1 MSAPQLPRSSVHLPS
16 RGHRS
21 APSDRRIP
29 RTSVAMFTRRPLA
42 GVALLVV
49 AACQGD
55 PITAIDPSAAPR
67 PAIAP
72 SSVTVTDL
80 GIPSGLTDISPTGIN
95 EAGDVVAIGYGAA
108 GYIYRAGAW
117 SNLPDFEGLP
127 AIPRAINDL
136 GDIAANASSQSGPD
150 VPFLLR
156 GDLTTTVL
164 PPLAPGDFAT
174 VNDVNNSG
182 VAVGTNMGVGTG
194 VIGAVIWRPGQAPEM
209 LPPLPG
215 AGFSGTRAVNDA
227 GQVIGFSINSAVL
240 WNNGTVTDLGTLG
253 GSFAGAADLNERGD
267 VVGASGTAAGP
278 PHAFLWRSGVMTD
291 LGTLAGMIQS
301 SASGINDAGLIVGT
315 SIDASNGSRAFVWED
330 GVMTALEPLPGYRN
344 SSAVSITDGGKIL
357 GLSSDPFDSG
367 LPRSRVTVWTV
378 PVPPTVEPPAPVAGV
393 ERPWKGTCSFDDQ
406 QLSATVVRMT
416 GRCTLSHMGRT
427 TYVSL
432 RTLVAG
438 STTEFTSATTYTAA
452 NGDLVRTT
460 GRGNAVNTGSGGEI
474 GAIETVVGG
483 TGRFARASG
492 TAKIY
497 GRAMP
502 NKKGVITGSFDLT
515 GTLGYAASD
524 RNP

>member
-1 MSAPQLPRSSVHLPS
+1 MSAPPLPRSSAHPPS

-21 APSDRRIP
+21 ATSDRRISRP
-29 RTSVAMFTRRPLA
+29 PTATFTRRPLV
-42 GVALLVV
+42 GIALLVL

-55 PITAIDPSAAPR
+55 PITAIDPSTAPR

-80 GIPSGLTDISPTGIN
+80 GIPSGLTDISPTAIN
-95 EAGDVVAIGYGAA
+95 EAGDVVALGYGAG
-108 GYIYRAGAW
+108 GYVYRGGMW
-117 SNLPDFEGLP
+117 SVFPDFEGLP
-127 AIPRAINDL
+127 AIPRAINDV
-136 GDIAANASSQSGPD
+136 GDIAANALSQSGPD
-150 VPFLLR
+150 VPFLRR
-156 GDLTTTVL
+156 GDLTTVL

-174 VNDVNNSG
+174 VNDVNNSA

-194 VIGAVIWRPGQAPEM
+194 VIGAVVWRPGQAPEM

-240 WNNGTVTDLGTLG
+240 WDNGTVTDLGTLG
-253 GSFAGAADLNERGD
+253 GSFAGAADLNERGE
-267 VVGASGTAAGP
+267 VVGSSGTAAGP

-291 LGTLAGMIQS
+291 LGTLEGMIQS
-301 SASGINDAGLIVGT
+301 IASGINDAGLIVGT

-344 SSAVSITDGGKIL
+344 SSAVSITNGGKIL

-378 PVPPTVEPPAPVAGV
+378 PVPPTVQPPEPSDLA

-416 GRCTLSHMGRT
+416 GTCTLSHMGRT

-438 STTEFTSATTYTAA
+438 SATEFTSATTYTAA
-452 NGDLVRTT
+452 NGDLLRTT
-460 GRGNAVNTGSGGEI
+460 GRGNSVLSGTGGEI
-474 GAIETVVGG
+474 GSRETVSGG
-483 TGRFARASG
+483 TGRFSRASG
-492 TAKIY
+492 TASLY
-497 GRAMP
+497 GTARV
-502 NKKGVITGSFDLT
+502 NKQGVVTRSYELA
-515 GTLGYAASD
+515 GTLRYAASD